1 MRSISRKEVRLMTL
15 CKECK
20 KFFPIPEDQK
30 RGDCVQRVVDPRQAY
45 YKAKPV
51 VADQDAGSCSSFEKR

>member
-1 MRSISRKEVRLMTL
+1 MTL

-20 KFFPIPEDQK
+20 KFFPIQGDPK
-30 RGDCVQRVVDPRQAY
+30 KGDCVSREVDPRQAY

-51 VADQDAGSCSSFEKR
+51 VEDKDASSCSSFEKR

>member
-1 MRSISRKEVRLMTL
+1 MTV

-20 KFFPIPEDQK
+20 KFFPGKGDPK
-30 RGDCVQRVVDPRQAY
+30 SGDCVERGVDPRQAY

-51 VADQDAGSCSSFEKR
+51 IAEKDASSCSSFEKK

>member
-1 MRSISRKEVRLMTL
+1 MPA

-20 KFFPIPEDQK
+20 KFFALKEDQN
-30 RGDCVQRVVDPRQAY
+30 RGDCVQKVVDPRQAY

-51 VADQDAGSCSSFEKR
+51 AAEKDAAKCSDFEKK

>member
-1 MRSISRKEVRLMTL
+1 MKKEVKLMPF

-20 KFFPIPEDQK
+20 KFFSVKEDPTK
-30 RGDCVQRVVDPRQAY
+30 GDCVQRIVDPRQAY

-51 VADQDAGSCSSFEKR
+51 GADKDASSCSSFEKK